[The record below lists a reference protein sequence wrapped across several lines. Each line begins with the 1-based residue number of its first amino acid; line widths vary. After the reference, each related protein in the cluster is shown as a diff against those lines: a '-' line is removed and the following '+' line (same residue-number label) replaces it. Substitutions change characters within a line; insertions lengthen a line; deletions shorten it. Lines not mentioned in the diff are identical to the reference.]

1 MINFENRLLKVLKF
15 SKTNK
20 ADNNRRSI
28 EIFDNKILHLKP
40 TNNKKQVVKKT
51 QINSNDVEFSCRRN
65 VKRN

>member
-20 ADNNRRSI
+20 AYNNRRSI

-51 QINSNDVEFSCRRN
+51 QINSNDVEF
-65 VKRN
+65 